1 MSNCA
6 VCGKKKLTFM
16 KNKELRNFDRVSHD
30 YFKRNKFINKFLLAV
45 DKCMSELHLKQP
57 EFTYSACG
65 TFTKHCERI

>member
-1 MSNCA
+1 
-6 VCGKKKLTFM
+6 M